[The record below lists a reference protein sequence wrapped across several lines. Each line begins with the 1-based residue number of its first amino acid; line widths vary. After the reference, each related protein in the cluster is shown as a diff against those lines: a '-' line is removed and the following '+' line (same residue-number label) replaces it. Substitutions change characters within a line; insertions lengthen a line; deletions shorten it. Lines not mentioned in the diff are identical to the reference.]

1 MRGRRNA
8 DFVYQHRGS
17 DINYSVEAMD
27 EGTEDESE
35 ILKRYARIGEAVC
48 GIASQGDD
56 AEVRRKGDGTF
67 AIYAVK
73 KNKVTV

>member
-1 MRGRRNA
+1 MRGRRKA
-8 DFVYQHRGS
+8 DYVFHHGGPNR
-17 DINYSVEAMD
+17 DCSVEIMD
-27 EGTEDESE
+27 EDTDEAE
-35 ILKRYARIGEAVC
+35 ILRRYARIGEAVC

-56 AEVRRKGDGTF
+56 AEVRRKGDGSF

>member
-1 MRGRRNA
+1 MRGGRKA
-8 DFVYQHRGS
+8 DFVYHHAGS
-17 DINYSVEAMD
+17 DGNLTVETNEDGTSD
-27 EGTEDESE
+27 EAE
-35 ILKRYARIGEAVC
+35 ILKRYAKIGEAVC

-56 AEVRRKGDGTF
+56 AEVRRKGDGSF

>member
-1 MRGRRNA
+1 MRGRKKA
-8 DFVYQHRGS
+8 DYVFRHGGS
-17 DINYSVEAMD
+17 DMDCSVEVMEEETD
-27 EGTEDESE
+27 EAE
-35 ILKRYARIGEAVC
+35 IQRRYARIGEAVC

-56 AEVRRKGDGTF
+56 AEVRRKGDGSF